1 MQRLYSACTRT
12 SELDAD
18 THFYVMSSGTR
29 KEKRDDIFFQ
39 KRLKP

>member
-1 MQRLYSACTRT
+1 MQRLYSACTRI

-29 KEKRDDIFFQ
+29 KEKRDDIYFS
-39 KRLKP
+39 KSV

>member
-29 KEKRDDIFFQ
+29 KEKRDDIFFE